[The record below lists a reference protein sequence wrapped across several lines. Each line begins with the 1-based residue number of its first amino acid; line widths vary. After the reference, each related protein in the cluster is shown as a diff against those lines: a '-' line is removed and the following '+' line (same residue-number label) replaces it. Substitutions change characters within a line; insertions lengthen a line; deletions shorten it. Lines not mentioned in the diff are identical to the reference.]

1 MSREQTERP
10 RSWPSSRKPARDAS
24 RTPAFALPSSR
35 ANRCASAAAAASASS
50 LGTYSSF
57 PTPPAASPALP
68 STPPSPPPSPPP
80 PPPPQPP
87 GSQRQ
92 TPRPALPA
100 ASPPPSPSSV
110 PPPCAS
116 SGPPPPPPPWRCRS
130 PPPPP
135 WPPPPRPGV
144 PPGRAPFVFRPSR
157 PFRGLGPAE
166 RSYRAPAADLLS
178 AARDDPLE
186 PVLASLLEES
196 FSARLASS
204 TAEGVNDDEER
215 QKNGVAVSVNPLY
228 AAGSPLHAAFVAAC
242 RRNPSLE
249 VEVVFH
255 GTADS
260 NVDAISEN
268 GLDPARRGQHGQSL
282 GPGEYFARDPLISL
296 SYCQRHGGLRQ
307 GAGPT
312 RMLIFAVLIDPRND
326 GVPTFARKDF
336 GGSSPIVVVPQAD
349 HQLPIGVL
357 TLRPG
362 EEAMGQATSVVNA
375 LMRKAKAASDAA
387 AVAEKQASAAESFAR
402 VCQLLIREDLDAAA
416 VAYQA
421 AIASD
426 AASTSSWA
434 HALSFYLRKYRLEPS
449 LVQAM
454 FPGVE
459 GVEVDAGGNNDGGL
473 GSLGSASRAVSKRP
487 FDGTV
492 EELKASATAKRA
504 EADVAQSR
512 WRAASS
518 SAASSAGSN
527 PARAGRRVWVCLI
540 SCCVYWVV
548 CCILLCL

>member
-1 MSREQTERP
+1 
-10 RSWPSSRKPARDAS
+10 
-24 RTPAFALPSSR
+24 
-35 ANRCASAAAAASASS
+35 
-50 LGTYSSF
+50 
-57 PTPPAASPALP
+57 
-68 STPPSPPPSPPP
+68 
-80 PPPPQPP
+80 
-87 GSQRQ
+87 
-92 TPRPALPA
+92 
-100 ASPPPSPSSV
+100 
-110 PPPCAS
+110 
-116 SGPPPPPPPWRCRS
+116 
-130 PPPPP
+130 
-135 WPPPPRPGV
+135 
-144 PPGRAPFVFRPSR
+144 
-157 PFRGLGPAE
+157 
-166 RSYRAPAADLLS
+166 
-178 AARDDPLE
+178 LE

-204 TAEGVNDDEER
+204 TGVNDEER
-215 QKNGVAVSVNPLY
+215 QTNGVAVSVNPLY
-228 AAGSPLHAAFVAAC
+228 AAGSSLHAAFVAAC
-242 RRNPSLE
+242 RRNLSLE

-255 GTADS
+255 GTADR

-296 SYCQRHGGLRQ
+296 SYCQWGGGFRP

-326 GVPTFARKDF
+326 GVPAFAREDF
-336 GGSSPIVVVPQAD
+336 GGSSPIVVVPEAD

-416 VAYQA
+416 AAYQA

-426 AASTSSWA
+426 AAVTSSWA

-459 GVEVDAGGNNDGGL
+459 GVEVDAGGSSSGGL
-473 GSLGSASRAVSKRP
+473 GSLGSASRTVSKRP

-504 EADVAQSR
+504 EADAAHSR

-518 SAASSAGSN
+518 RAASSAGSTS
-527 PARAGRRVWVCLI
+527 ARAVPGRNARPAAVASTAVATRRVTKELRQLARAEHGWTVELPDEANCYVWRVAMQPEPGTNLARELVDHARRTGESEAVQLEVAFSGDYPAAPPFVRVVSPRFEFHTGHVTVGGSVCLETLTT
-540 SCCVYWVV
+540 SGWNSELSMEGV
-548 CCILLCL
+548 LLLVRSAFADGGGRLDPVRAHVPYAEREARAAFERVARAHGWGA